1 MREIVHNIVVGRDET
16 DFQKFNERG
25 TGIIGKH
32 FVGEKKEAH
41 LTNPVRMDFLRPHIA
56 GIFGKRGT
64 GKSFTLGVLAE
75 EMALLEDDVRKNLS
89 CIIIDAMGIFWSMK
103 NPNDR
108 DMSLFLS
115 WNIKPQRFPIN
126 LVIPRGQI
134 KSFVEN
140 EIPFDAVF
148 SLNPA
153 ELSAEDWSLTFR
165 LDPDSDMGVLLQKA
179 LKRAKKAG
187 EDFTLEDL
195 ALQVRNEKA
204 EEHVKDALINRLAI
218 ASGWGIFEES
228 FRNQEQDK
236 KPASNEELL
245 ERDLAY
251 LKPQKHG
258 PPIPES
264 SEKAHSL
271 FSPEES
277 QKKQDYIRYSS
288 LLDFIVPGKI
298 TVVDLS
304 LLGDWSVRSLVV
316 GLLSKKVL
324 EARMESRRIE
334 EMEAVEG
341 VANPSKTPMTWIM
354 IDEAHQFLPAKGET
368 PATAPLLQCV
378 KIGRE
383 PGVSLVFVTQQPNKL
398 HEAAI
403 SQCDLI
409 ISHRLTSKQDINAL
423 GNIMQTY
430 LKYDLQEYI
439 DALPRLKGAA
449 IILDDNSE
457 RIYAVRIRPRMSW
470 HAGGSPSAIKDT
482 KV

>member
-1 MREIVHNIVVGRDET
+1 MREMHNIVVGRDET
-16 DFQKFNERG
+16 DFSKFGERG

-41 LTNPVRMDFLRPHIA
+41 LTNYVRMDFSRPHVA

-64 GKSFTLGVLAE
+64 GKSFTMGVLAE
-75 EMALLEDDVRKNLS
+75 EMALLEDDVRRNLS
-89 CIIIDAMGIFWSMK
+89 CIIVDAMGIFWSMK

-108 DMSLFLS
+108 DMSMFLN

-126 LVIPRGQI
+126 LVIPRGQV

-153 ELSAEDWSLTFR
+153 ELLAEDWALTFSIG
-165 LDPDSDMGVLLQKA
+165 LDSEMGVILQKA
-179 LKRAKKAG
+179 LKRVKKRG
-187 EDFTLEDL
+187 DFSLEDFAVE
-195 ALQVRNEKA
+195 VKNENSPD
-204 EEHVKDALINRLAI
+204 HVKDALINRLAV
-218 ASGWGIFEES
+218 ASEWGIFEQGS
-228 FRNQEQDK
+228 VISKRSK
-236 KPASNEELL
+236 SRASEDEIM
-245 ERDLAY
+245 ERDLEY
-251 LKPQKHG
+251 LKTP
-258 PPIPES
+258 
-264 SEKAHSL
+264 
-271 FSPEES
+271 S
-277 QKKQDYIRYSS
+277 QKNNDAENEYSFGDSKNMKKKTDYQSYSS
-288 LLDFIVPGKI
+288 LLDFVVPGKI

-304 LLGDWSVRSLVV
+304 LLNDWSVRALIV

-341 VANPSKTPMTWIM
+341 IANPAKIPMTWIM

-368 PATAPLLQCV
+368 PATAALLQCV

-403 SQCDLI
+403 SQCDMI
-409 ISHRLTSKQDINAL
+409 IAHRLTAKQDIDAL
-423 GNIMQTY
+423 RNIMQTY

-457 RIYAVRIRPRMSW
+457 RIYAVRIRPRLSW
-470 HAGGSPSAIKDT
+470 HAGGSPNAIKET
-482 KV
+482 K

>member
-1 MREIVHNIVVGRDET
+1 MREMHNIVVGRDET
-16 DFQKFNERG
+16 DFNKFGERG
-25 TGIIGKH
+25 TGVIGKH

-41 LTNPVRMDFLRPHIA
+41 LTNYVRMDFSRPHVA

-64 GKSFTLGVLAE
+64 GKSFTMGVLAE

-89 CIIIDAMGIFWSMK
+89 CIIVDAMGIFWSMK

-108 DMSLFLS
+108 DMSLFAN
-115 WNIKPQRFPIN
+115 WNTKPQRFAIN
-126 LVIPRGQI
+126 LVIPRGQM

-140 EIPFDAVF
+140 NIPFDAVF

-153 ELSAEDWSLTFR
+153 ELLAEDWALTFSID
-165 LDPDSDMGVLLQKA
+165 LDSEMGVLLQKA
-179 LKRAKKAG
+179 LKRVKKRG
-187 EDFTLEDL
+187 DFSLEDL
-195 ALQVRNEKA
+195 AVEVKNEKGMDP
-204 EEHVKDALINRLAI
+204 VKDALINRLAV
-218 ASGWGIFEES
+218 ASEWGIFEQGSVISKRSKTKISDDELVKRDLEYLDPS
-228 FRNQEQDK
+228 AK
-236 KPASNEELL
+236 KDAGTDTQYYASISNEL
-245 ERDLAY
+245 
-251 LKPQKHG
+251 
-258 PPIPES
+258 
-264 SEKAHSL
+264 
-271 FSPEES
+271 
-277 QKKQDYIRYSS
+277 QKKTEYMNYSS
-288 LLDFIVPGKI
+288 LLDFVVPGKI

-304 LLGDWSVRSLVV
+304 LLGDWSVRALVV

-341 VANPSKTPMTWIM
+341 GAGTSKTPMTWIM

-368 PATAPLLQCV
+368 PATAALLQCV

-383 PGVSLVFVTQQPNKL
+383 PGVSMVFVTQQPNKL

-409 ISHRLTSKQDINAL
+409 IAHRLTAKQDIDSL
-423 GNIMQTY
+423 RNIMQTY
-430 LKYDLQEYI
+430 LKYDLQEYL
-439 DALPRLKGAA
+439 DALPRVKGAA

-457 RIYAVRIRPRMSW
+457 RIYAVRIRPRLSW
-470 HAGGSPSAIKDT
+470 HAGGSPNAIKET